1 MLARLGVIDCWP
13 LANRWKVDT
22 DGLMDDNRCMGV
34 ACVDPPAAGI
44 SITGLSACMST
55 DQLAE
60 RGQGKNRRPWQ
71 QVLPQTTVSGRYK
84 FSFKHFDKVTNYE
97 DSISFEM
104 QKKLCENFN
113 WILFF
118 FKENVN
124 AKNFNSSWM
133 FRWERPISGDLFIGG
148 VNNGRDWLLKNV
160 RPA

>member
-1 MLARLGVIDCWP
+1 
-13 LANRWKVDT
+13 
-22 DGLMDDNRCMGV
+22 MGV

-60 RGQGKNRRPWQ
+60 RGQGKNRRHWQ

-84 FSFKHFDKVTNYE
+84 FSFKHFDKVTNFE

-104 QKKLCENFN
+104 QKNCVK
-113 WILFF
+113 ILIEFCFF

-124 AKNFNSSWM
+124 AKNCNSS
-133 FRWERPISGDLFIGG
+133 
-148 VNNGRDWLLKNV
+148 
-160 RPA
+160 